1 MYIKSIAIKNYRN
14 YEIMKLEFDQKLN
27 IIIGDNAQ
35 GKTNLLE
42 AIYVSGFGKSFRTAK
57 DSDLVSFGK
66 EIANVKI
73 ELQKDNGLL
82 EIIEYRINDKSKK
95 EFLING
101 VNITK
106 ISELLGTMNIILFYP
121 DDLKLIKESP
131 VERRKFLNRELSHIS
146 KIYCADIIDY
156 NKILIQRNEL
166 LKKILYKPE
175 FRDLIDVWDEQ
186 LTDKGARIILR
197 RKKFIEDLN
206 VISRKIH
213 ADVTKN
219 KEILNV
225 AYITTIKNMENY
237 DTIKSDLMIKLRKS
251 IDTDIRRGYTSVGP
265 HRDDIETTINGI
277 NIKSFGS
284 QGQQRTAALSLKLSE
299 IEIIK
304 NDVGE
309 YPILLLDDVM
319 SELDVN
325 RQKDLIYT
333 LMNVQT
339 IITTTDIK
347 NLLDD
352 YINASRIIKIKNGNV
367 LSH

>member
-1 MYIKSIAIKNYRN
+1 
-14 YEIMKLEFDQKLN
+14 MKLKFDEKLN
-27 IIIGDNAQ
+27 IIVGDNAQ

-42 AIYVSGFGKSFRTAK
+42 AIYVSGFGKSFRTIK
-57 DSDLVSFGK
+57 DSDLVRF
-66 EIANVKI
+66 EAQVANVKI

-106 ISELLGTMNIILFYP
+106 ISDLLGTMNIILFYP

-146 KIYCADIIDY
+146 KIYYADIIDY
-156 NKILIQRNEL
+156 NKILFQRNEL

-186 LTDKGARIILR
+186 LADKGSKIILR
-197 RKKFIEDLN
+197 RKKFVEDLN
-206 VISRKIH
+206 LISRKIH
-213 ADVTKN
+213 ADVTKD

-225 AYITTIKNMENY
+225 QYITTIKNMENY
-237 DTIKSDLMIKLRKS
+237 DTIKSDLIHRLKKNLDIDIK
-251 IDTDIRRGYTSVGP
+251 RGYTSIGP

-277 NIKSFGS
+277 NIKAFGS

-299 IEIIK
+299 IEIVK

-333 LMNVQT
+333 FKNVQT

-352 YINASRIIKIKNGNV
+352 YINTSRIIKIKNGNV

>member
-1 MYIKSIAIKNYRN
+1 
-14 YEIMKLEFDQKLN
+14 MKLKFDEKLN

-42 AIYVSGFGKSFRTAK
+42 AIYVSGFGKSFRTTK
-57 DSDLVSFGK
+57 DSDLVRF
-66 EIANVKI
+66 EAQVANVKI

-82 EIIEYRINDKSKK
+82 ETIEYRINDKSKK

-106 ISELLGTMNIILFYP
+106 ISDLLGTMNIILFYP

-166 LKKILYKPE
+166 LKKILFKPE

-186 LTDKGARIILR
+186 LADKGSKIILR
-197 RKKFIEDLN
+197 RKKFVEDLN
-206 VISRKIH
+206 VISRRIH
-213 ADVTKN
+213 ADVTKD

-225 AYITTIKNMENY
+225 QYITTIKNMENY
-237 DTIKSDLMIKLRKS
+237 DTIKSDLLHRLKKNLDIDIK
-251 IDTDIRRGYTSVGP
+251 RGYTSIGP
-265 HRDDIETTINGI
+265 HRDDIETTINDI
-277 NIKSFGS
+277 NIKAFGS

-299 IEIIK
+299 IEIVK

-333 LMNVQT
+333 FKNVQT

-352 YINASRIIKIKNGNV
+352 YINTSRIIKIKNGNV

>member
-14 YEIMKLEFDQKLN
+14 YEIMKLEFDLKLN

>member
-1 MYIKSIAIKNYRN
+1 
-14 YEIMKLEFDQKLN
+14 MKLEFDQKLN

-156 NKILIQRNEL
+156 NKILFQRNEL